1 MKLDTTLVAA
11 RILGPIFVLAGV
23 MMFTRPSRVLTAIG
37 GFLLNDSLMILAG
50 FVTVLLGLAIVTF
63 HRRYDTVTAIFVLVI
78 GWLMVARGAVMLVAP
93 DLVHISADYVA
104 SQPNLIPIAGC
115 AVALLGVWLTYTGF
129 ISGMLRFD
137 PPPSRR

>member
-23 MMFTRPSRVLTAIG
+23 MMFTRPSRVLTAMG

-63 HRRYDTVTAIFVLVI
+63 HRRYDTVTAIFVFVI

-104 SQPNLIPIAGC
+104 NQPNLIPIAGC

-137 PPPSRR
+137 PPSSRR